1 MMSCLEAHVAIIFG
15 PALAFLYTCMVVST
29 YATTHECTWS
39 SKALTVSV
47 RLAVLVASVAAS
59 VGLCQADTTWG
70 AIAPVAAVFMVVSVY
85 LLYQT
90 RVIDVVGGPVPNF
103 GPQHLKNK
111 VVVITGANT
120 GIGKETATQLA
131 QMGATVVMACR
142 SKERAEQAMNDIRK
156 TLSVPLESNQLI
168 FVPLDL
174 GDFTSIRKAVDIL
187 LSKKLNKIDIFINNA
202 GVMMGTKTKSKNGY
216 ELMMQANHLGH
227 FLWTQ
232 LLLPHLQKDARI
244 VCVTSST
251 YAYVK
256 DGFDF
261 EDMFCDNQRTY
272 TLFGQYAQTKLANI
286 LHVKELNR
294 RYSSFQVFAVHPGIV
309 RTDVTRNM
317 PWYLRYPN
325 LVFAYFVAAMQKTAS
340 EGAYCSVTCAASP
353 SPPASGSYVVNG
365 KEYPTLP
372 FTKSIED
379 AKRLWEI
386 SEQLVGVDKK

>member
-1 MMSCLEAHVAIIFG
+1 MTSCLAAHVVIIFG
-15 PALAFLYTCMVVST
+15 PALAFLYTASVVFT

-39 SKALTVSV
+39 SKAKTVSV
-47 RLAVLVASVAAS
+47 RLAVFVPSVAAS
-59 VGLCQADTTWG
+59 VGLCQADISSG
-70 AIAPVAAVFMVVSVY
+70 AIAPVAAVFAVASVY

-90 RVIDVVGGPVPNF
+90 RVIDVIGGPIPNF

-120 GIGKETATQLA
+120 GIGKETASQLA

-142 SKERAEQAMNDIRK
+142 SKARAEQAMEDIRK
-156 TLSVPLESNQLI
+156 TSSVPLESSQLI

-174 GDFTSIRKAVDIL
+174 GDFGSIREAANIL
-187 LSKKLNKIDIFINNA
+187 LLKNLNKIDILINNA
-202 GVMMGTKTKSKNGY
+202 GVMMGTKTKSKDGY

-232 LLLPHLQKDARI
+232 LLLPHLHKDVRI

-251 YAYVK
+251 HAYAK

-261 EDMFCDNQRTY
+261 EDMFCDNRRAY

-286 LHVKELNR
+286 LHAKELNR
-294 RYSSFQVFAVHPGIV
+294 RHPSFQVFAVHPGIV

-325 LVFAYFVAAMQKTAS
+325 LMFAYCVAAIQKTAS

-372 FTKSIED
+372 CAKSLED

-386 SEQLVGVDKK
+386 SEQLVGAEKM